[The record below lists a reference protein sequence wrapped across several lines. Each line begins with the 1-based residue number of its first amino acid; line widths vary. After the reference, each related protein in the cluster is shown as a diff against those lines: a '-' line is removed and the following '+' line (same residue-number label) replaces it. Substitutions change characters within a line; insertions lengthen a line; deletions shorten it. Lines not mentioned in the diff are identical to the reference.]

1 MKNFDPQLYFHQ
13 MISIIN
19 PNKKP
24 EIKAT
29 SSADSIYVDFFA
41 EGGNMVYGLQNNIAF
56 KISEANGKGLSAKG
70 FIVSGKDT
78 AASFSTEKF
87 GMGSF
92 SFIPEKGKKYRA
104 IVIYNQ
110 QNIIKDLPVIYDSG
124 WVTHTTNNA
133 GKVLVNVACNIPDA
147 HKVHVLILT
156 GNNITN
162 AQSVSLVNGNAVYSI
177 DEANLADGISQV
189 TVFNERRQPVCERL
203 YFKIPHNF
211 LQIKTTGI
219 QYEYAERSKVDFK
232 VFTGNNNSYPANANL
247 SASAYLID
255 SLQPQQE
262 NNIVSYLW
270 LSTGVKGMIESPSYY
285 FDTANAD
292 AAKAADNLML
302 TQGWR
307 RFQWNDVFEN
317 TMPAFRFL
325 PEYEGHIITG
335 KIFGRTGSMQNSG
348 KRVSLSVPGKSFRF
362 SNATSADDGALLFNI
377 DKFYGS
383 RELVMQTN
391 IADSNYRLFIDN
403 PFSDK
408 FIQSNLP
415 FLNLNPGE
423 ANAITLR
430 SIRAQS
436 QNVYQPAKQDNF
448 SLPSHYDT
456 TAFYGFPFKTY
467 YLDNY
472 TRFPTMEEVM
482 REYIKEVHV
491 RKRDRSFYYEVFDEP
506 DVSYFNTP
514 PLTLD

>member
-1 MKNFDPQLYFHQ
+1 
-13 MISIIN
+13 
-19 PNKKP
+19 
-24 EIKAT
+24 
-29 SSADSIYVDFFA
+29 
-41 EGGNMVYGLQNNIAF
+41 MV
-56 KISEANGKGLSAKG
+56 
-70 FIVSGKDT
+70 
-78 AASFSTEKF
+78 
-87 GMGSF
+87 
-92 SFIPEKGKKYRA
+92 
-104 IVIYNQ
+104 
-110 QNIIKDLPVIYDSG
+110 
-124 WVTHTTNNA
+124 H
-133 GKVLVNVACNIPDA
+133 
-147 HKVHVLILT
+147 
-156 GNNITN
+156 
-162 AQSVSLVNGNAVYSI
+162 AVYSI

-317 TMPAFRFL
+317 TIPAFRFL

-514 PLTLD
+514 PLTLIDGVPVEDVTKIINMDPLKIQRTDITASNFFKDNIEYNGIVSYATYNGDLEGYQLDPNSLVVEYDGLQYKREFYSPQYEAQQQQESRLPDYRNVLYWNPKINTINGMKNVSFYTSDVPGTYLIMLQGISDNGVAGYHIDKFVVK